1 MATGYLVFFVNVLMI
16 FYCYNS
22 KSKCW
27 ISKYIN
33 IILNQFVSVQYLNT
47 YLYFHQDGITT
58 YILLHDYNDYKNN
71 AYICWGVFTML
82 TYVRLSW
89 SFFVVFH
96 ILLKSLLQRFWIVMY
111 HHHRN
116 VSNSLQNGINANKF
130 FCSSFVLLF
139 VFDMTKIF
147 VIEQIE

>member
-1 MATGYLVFFVNVLMI
+1 MGTTLNLNVGSINELISYLNHEKYKFKRLSFSVFVI
-16 FYCYNS
+16 
-22 KSKCW
+22 
-27 ISKYIN
+27 
-33 IILNQFVSVQYLNT
+33 QQYLNK

-116 VSNSLQNGINANKF
+116 VSNNLQNGINANKF
-130 FCSSFVLLF
+130 FCSSFVLIF